1 MWFLRCLAYKE
12 EVSLKDKSKLS
23 VIVAIIS
30 SFISLLVLLFG
41 NNIYDRLNNNS
52 TLIIETSKTNQF
64 LPDKLLEIMND
75 NTLKNNNRPSAD
87 SLRVIKIKNKG
98 ISSKNL
104 RIQLDL
110 DGSIF
115 DYKIESTESIKDSSI
130 SSNSTVIVNMD
141 RLSQNASIELIIW
154 FHEDYKN
161 FYASYSDDIS
171 SNIIP
176 YNENKNTTKKSI
188 VIIILVVILI
198 ESVLFIINS
207 LRRMNIA
214 KKEREK
220 TELLDYVLTGINN
233 SFSEEDTTISESES
247 KSPGP
252 SEKDHA
258 LERLSKLIEKKS

>member
-41 NNIYDRLNNNS
+41 NNTYDRLNNNS

-64 LPDKLLEIMND
+64 LPDELLGIMND

-104 RIQLDL
+104 RIRLDL

-154 FHEDYKN
+154 FREDYKN

-171 SNIIP
+171 SNKIP

-188 VIIILVVILI
+188 VMIILVVILI

-247 KSPGP
+247 KSPSP